1 MNLPCS
7 VIADLLPIYAEN
19 LASTES
25 RALVEAHLQTCT
37 DCRKRLEKL
46 KTPAALPAA
55 DPAPLK
61 KLQGA
66 VRRKRRIA
74 VWLAVLLS
82 LAAAVAAFGALSTP
96 EFLPQERAVRLETR
110 ADGLVTVEFLPGVT
124 GYELTRETPPD
135 SDRVDYSISAYT
147 TALSRLFGRG
157 TPQEIVLN
165 PQRETLGTVYYCEMN
180 GSDDVVL
187 YGAIDGGRI
196 TLPRHA
202 LVFYALLALAA
213 AVAGGLVTLI
223 FRKNIRLRGVFLDL
237 TLLPTCYLAAQLCI
251 TGIRVQSYTLTR
263 DFLII
268 ALLTAL
274 LYAACVLLHRE
285 VLKKRA

>member
-1 MNLPCS
+1 M
-7 VIADLLPIYAEN
+7 
-19 LASTES
+19 
-25 RALVEAHLQTCT
+25 QTCT

-124 GYELTRETPPD
+124 GYELTREMPPD

-223 FRKNIRLRGVFLDL
+223 FRKNLRLRGVFLDL
-237 TLLPTCYLAAQLCI
+237 TLLPACYLAAQLCI
-251 TGIRVQSYTLTR
+251 TGIREQSYTLTR

>member
-1 MNLPCS
+1 
-7 VIADLLPIYAEN
+7 
-19 LASTES
+19 
-25 RALVEAHLQTCT
+25 
-37 DCRKRLEKL
+37 
-46 KTPAALPAA
+46 
-55 DPAPLK
+55 
-61 KLQGA
+61 
-66 VRRKRRIA
+66 
-74 VWLAVLLS
+74 
-82 LAAAVAAFGALSTP
+82 
-96 EFLPQERAVRLETR
+96 
-110 ADGLVTVEFLPGVT
+110 
-124 GYELTRETPPD
+124 
-135 SDRVDYSISAYT
+135 
-147 TALSRLFGRG
+147 
-157 TPQEIVLN
+157 
-165 PQRETLGTVYYCEMN
+165 MN

-223 FRKNIRLRGVFLDL
+223 FRKNVRLRGVFLDL
-237 TLLPTCYLAAQLCI
+237 TLLPACYLAAQLCI
-251 TGIRVQSYTLTR
+251 TGIREQSYTLTR